1 MSPDDTDSLSE
12 TSRGSGVQLEH
23 NHLPMWKVA
32 VLALAYV
39 QLGPCAALSASGVI
53 PFSGSG
59 SWLSILLSVL
69 VMVLLAVVVGA
80 FARRM
85 VATGSLVSYAQEA
98 FGPRARSLV
107 AACLTLGY
115 VALAAA
121 MVGTVLVFTSSA
133 LLEVG
138 YQGAAGL
145 TAQSVAAIAISAI
158 AATCAWRGVDVS
170 VRVVVVLGSVCL
182 PFVLVTMIGSF
193 IAMRADWRP
202 QLLLTGVSLQ
212 QVVQGA
218 IAATGYYVGFDGI
231 SALAAETRDPKR
243 NIPRVLVGTMA
254 FFGGVT
260 TLSCLIQYPVL
271 AGHADALA
279 AGASPVAIFAQVM
292 GLPWLAVVVDIL
304 IVPASLAGT
313 VALDNLGARI
323 VATTAADGLL
333 PQALSRIHPRF
344 RSPHRAVLAL
354 GIVGA
359 AAPIALQAALHASPL
374 LSSVYLAN
382 LATYYWVVP
391 YLVTCAGILAVMR
404 REGRVGLMP
413 GAAAAL
419 SIAALAYVTVELFR
433 SPVDEATTYLPYVA
447 VGTIAAMTAGLAI
460 AQFIRAPAGR
470 RREQVL

>member
-1 MSPDDTDSLSE
+1 MH
-12 TSRGSGVQLEH
+12 LEH

-53 PFSGSG
+53 PFSGAG
-59 SWLSILLSVL
+59 TWLSILVSVL

-80 FARRM
+80 FARRL
-85 VATGSLVSYAQEA
+85 VVTGSLVSYAQEA

-133 LLEVG
+133 LLEIGVDS
-138 YQGAAGL
+138 AAGL
-145 TAQSVAAIAISAI
+145 GAQSAAAILISAI

-170 VRVVVVLGSVCL
+170 VRVVVVLGFVCV
-182 PFVLVTMIGSF
+182 PFVLVTMVGSF
-193 IAMRADWRP
+193 LVLNADWRP
-202 QLLLTGVSLQ
+202 QFLMSGISVT

-231 SALAAETRDPKR
+231 SALAAETRDPRR
-243 NIPRVLVGTMA
+243 NIPRVLIGTMM
-254 FFGGVT
+254 FFGAVT
-260 TLSCLIQYPVL
+260 TLSAVIQYPVL
-271 AGHADALA
+271 AGHAGELA

-313 VALDNLGARI
+313 VALYNLGARI

-333 PQALSRIHPRF
+333 PESLSRIHPRF
-344 RSPHRAVLAL
+344 RSPYRAVAAL
-354 GIVGA
+354 GVVGA
-359 AAPIALQAALHASPL
+359 AAPILLQAIWHASPL

-382 LATYYWVVP
+382 LATYYWMVP
-391 YLVTCAGILAVMR
+391 YLVTCAGILNVMR
-404 REGRVGLMP
+404 REASVHWP
-413 GAAAAL
+413 TAGAALL
-419 SIAALAYVTVELFR
+419 SFAALAYATVELFR
-433 SPVDEATTYLPYVA
+433 SPVDDATSYLPYVA
-447 VGTIAAMTAGLAI
+447 AASIALLVAGLVY
-460 AQFIRAPAGR
+460 AQQRPRAEALVE
-470 RREQVL
+470 EQVL